1 MEHVRGLIWNTS
13 ASMHTLSP
21 GMLALAVHALIGAE
35 TGNKNKCPIFLDF
48 ASWSLFWFVFLDIH
62 ERIHVRGYED
72 EDIGWDCVPDSW
84 TGYIYYFS
92 SILELNLGPDETF
105 IWDLDFPDLLKSRCR
120 HKVIKIWIWKV
131 KIPYSMPI
139 WAKIKT

>member
-1 MEHVRGLIWNTS
+1 MRERDQFL
-13 ASMHTLSP
+13 
-21 GMLALAVHALIGAE
+21 LA
-35 TGNKNKCPIFLDF
+35 F
-48 ASWSLFWFVFLDIH
+48 SLFLTRKIARAGQQEEW
-62 ERIHVRGYED
+62 
-72 EDIGWDCVPDSW
+72 W

-131 KIPYSMPI
+131 KIPYSMSI
-139 WAKIKT
+139 WAKMKT

>member
-1 MEHVRGLIWNTS
+1 MPKAVNWVPVHSFLKQEVICDLCLPWNEYKIRNINFDESNVTYDNY
-13 ASMHTLSP
+13 SP
-21 GMLALAVHALIGAE
+21 LRATFWPPKAL
-35 TGNKNKCPIFLDF
+35 
-48 ASWSLFWFVFLDIH
+48 
-62 ERIHVRGYED
+62 
-72 EDIGWDCVPDSW
+72 PDRW
-84 TGYIYYFS
+84 NGYIYYFS

-139 WAKIKT
+139 WAKMKT

>member
-1 MEHVRGLIWNTS
+1 MWSVLIRPKRDLAGDNPDFEDYIQAEDVGRDHGDCWSFYPEVYTRFIIAKTILVYLCIDWWN
-13 ASMHTLSP
+13 
-21 GMLALAVHALIGAE
+21 
-35 TGNKNKCPIFLDF
+35 
-48 ASWSLFWFVFLDIH
+48 
-62 ERIHVRGYED
+62 
-72 EDIGWDCVPDSW
+72 
-84 TGYIYYFS
+84 GYIYDFS

-139 WAKIKT
+139 WAKTKT